1 MVARIDPDSPAY
13 HAGLRPGD
21 VILEFGGKGIEA
33 MRDLIKEVQDMS
45 GNIDIIFSRRGSKYR
60 TMIKYKP
67 KEGKRIEI
75 LDE

>member
-1 MVARIDPDSPAY
+1 
-13 HAGLRPGD
+13 
-21 VILEFGGKGIEA
+21 
-33 MRDLIKEVQDMS
+33 MS

-60 TMIKYKP
+60 TMIEYKP